1 MYKQPLRL
9 HQKLLESINEFCKV
23 IGYKINGHKSIVF
36 LYINNAQWKTIS
48 FTIVSKSIIY
58 PAMNFDKGGERLV
71 HWKLKVSDKKN

>member
-1 MYKQPLRL
+1 M
-9 HQKLLESINEFCKV
+9 
-23 IGYKINGHKSIVF
+23 VF